1 VTYDARAIAQ
11 ARANRELE
19 DLPLGLFGVPAEL
32 LKPKMGATE
41 ASVRQAVAELDQVM
55 PPARSPRTSRE
66 AAGSMRGAA
75 KAQRIRVLQWLE
87 PRGDLGGTQEEAS
100 DALDISRQSMCARF
114 WELEQAGL
122 IEKTDRERPTS
133 SRRPA
138 AVYVRRHR
146 S

>member
-1 VTYDARAIAQ
+1 MTYDPLAAAQ
-11 ARANRELE
+11 AHADREL
-19 DLPLGLFGVPAEL
+19 DGLPLAAPPRPDPVLHVL
-32 LKPKMGATE
+32 
-41 ASVRQAVAELDQVM
+41 
-55 PPARSPRTSRE
+55 PARSPRTSRE

-87 PRGDLGGTQEEAS
+87 ARGDLGGTQEEAS
-100 DALDISRQSMCARF
+100 DALEISRQSMCARM

-138 AVYVRRHR
+138 AVYVRRRR